1 MSEINKILKV
11 PLSNLYIEFNGTMQQ
26 RESAHIIV
34 NELTNHVVC
43 FENNPL
49 YPDEFHFISSYVLS
63 DTQIDELKSTKNIGL
78 SDEERIELIN
88 ELQRERAAEERRLA
102 NERSL
107 FRYMPPE
114 ARLSNKQRRE
124 AADIRQQLLE
134 NPNLEL
140 TQQQTN
146 LLQRDALYETFK
158 VQYITDNANTSTTD
172 TDTLTTNL
180 SNDEF

>member
-1 MSEINKILKV
+1 MNYVPEINKILKV

-63 DTQIDELKSTKNIGL
+63 DIQINELKSTKNIGL

-124 AADIRQQLLE
+124 AADIRQQLRE
-134 NPNLEL
+134 NPDLEL

-146 LLQRDALYETFK
+146 LLQRYALYETFK
-158 VQYITDNANTSTTD
+158 V
-172 TDTLTTNL
+172 
-180 SNDEF
+180 

>member
-1 MSEINKILKV
+1 
-11 PLSNLYIEFNGTMQQ
+11 
-26 RESAHIIV
+26 
-34 NELTNHVVC
+34 
-43 FENNPL
+43 
-49 YPDEFHFISSYVLS
+49 
-63 DTQIDELKSTKNIGL
+63 
-78 SDEERIELIN
+78 
-88 ELQRERAAEERRLA
+88 
-102 NERSL
+102 
-107 FRYMPPE
+107 MPPE

-172 TDTLTTNL
+172 TDTLTTDP